1 MIVWNAL
8 HWKAEEPVEN
18 TCERKVLR
26 YLFVHATLIPKHNS
40 LTHINA
46 VFTVYNSYAKRC
58 VSYSFHVIE
67 SCF

>member
-1 MIVWNAL
+1 MSGGIFRPAGFS
-8 HWKAEEPVEN
+8 
-18 TCERKVLR
+18 CERKVLH
-26 YLFVHATLIPKHNS
+26 YLSILAKLIPKHNS